1 MDVEM
6 VETAL
11 IDHLVE
17 TYLDGDKDGLTPET
31 PLLELNILDSVEILS
46 VVRYIHDRFG
56 KAVPLTRVVP

>member
-17 TYLDGDKDGLTPET
+17 TYLDGDKDGVDLH
-31 PLLELNILDSVEILS
+31 LRVEQEHFSSPGHLQNLGHI
-46 VVRYIHDRFG
+46 
-56 KAVPLTRVVP
+56 